1 MGLEWGSRRD
11 LRVLDA
17 IDNTGGGEVEDTC
30 SALYGGEEGGRVEE
44 VDMEEAETKA
54 NVIEGLQLLSYLSRR
69 EKKVVGL

>member
-17 IDNTGGGEVEDTC
+17 IDNTGGGKVEDTC

-54 NVIEGLQLLSYLSRR
+54 NVIKGLQLLSYLSRR